1 MRPVNITFD
10 QHIGAQ
16 QIQAALDQLR
26 GDESASFEE
35 QHTLGA
41 ERHRRHVQLHGVHDT
56 LVPRGGM
63 QRGPAFHHHA
73 LNAERP
79 EQLEPLYARLRE
91 IGITDPT
98 EAEETVEKITGQ
110 PAWSRGWSYKE
121 RRKEMLLAL
130 LDEHA
135 DSMDSA
141 VDELGRWVD
150 HLRQVGIRGFVA
162 EHTND
167 SDFAM
172 DPVIRKT
179 RDELV
184 RRRRQ
189 DETAR
194 GGTTDG
200 TTPSGKPPPRG
211 GSRRRKQ

>member
-1 MRPVNITFD
+1 MRATTRPVNELC
-10 QHIGAQ
+10 QW
-16 QIQAALDQLR
+16 R
-26 GDESASFEE
+26 
-35 QHTLGA
+35 LG
-41 ERHRRHVQLHGVHDT
+41 
-56 LVPRGGM
+56 
-63 QRGPAFHHHA
+63 
-73 LNAERP
+73 RP
-79 EQLEPLYARLRE
+79 EQLEPRCARLRE
-91 IGITDPT
+91 IGVTDPT

-184 RRRRQ
+184 RRRTP

>member
-1 MRPVNITFD
+1 MQPGGRRLEFVAPELLIFSMLFDLPIIWFLLPPPGDHRLMRATNRQV
-10 QHIGAQ
+10 
-16 QIQAALDQLR
+16 
-26 GDESASFEE
+26 DELYV
-35 QHTLGA
+35 HLLG
-41 ERHRRHVQLHGVHDT
+41 
-56 LVPRGGM
+56 
-63 QRGPAFHHHA
+63 
-73 LNAERP
+73 RP
-79 EQLEPLYARLRE
+79 EQLEPVYARLRQ

-98 EAEETVEKITGQ
+98 QAEETVEKITGQ
-110 PAWSRGWSYKE
+110 PAWSRNWSYKQ
-121 RRKEMLLAL
+121 RRKELLLAL
-130 LDEHA
+130 LDQHS
-135 DSMDSA
+135 DSLDSA

-150 HLRQVGIRGFVA
+150 HLRQVGIRGFIA

-184 RRRRQ
+184 RRRTP

-211 GSRRRKQ
+211 GSRRREQ